1 MRRLPKQMHILQGT
15 YRPARHDGEPEF
27 PAASTKPPK
36 HLTPAARAVWR
47 QEAVPLIET
56 GILTEADVSMMA
68 DLCGLTASYRAVMKE
83 IGGRFVVDSA
93 REDGAQVKNP
103 AWQIARDMLQL
114 INSMRLQFGLSPVSR
129 AKVIAPEKPEPVNEW
144 ARFDQPVKRDKFG
157 G

>member
-1 MRRLPKQMHILQGT
+1 MKRLPKQMHILQGT

-27 PAASTKPPK
+27 PAASSKPPK

-47 QEAVPLIET
+47 KEAVPLIDA
-56 GILTEADVSMMA
+56 GILTEADVPMMA
-68 DLCGLTASYRAVMKE
+68 DLCSLTASYRAVMQE
-83 IGGRFVVDSA
+83 IGNSYVVDSK
-93 REDGAQVKNP
+93 RDDGAQVKNP

-129 AKVIAPEKPEPVNEW
+129 AKVTAPAKQKPASEW
-144 ARFDQPVKRDKFG
+144 DEFSQPVKQGKFG